1 MFHIVGILFF
11 VIIFI
16 VLLGVSI
23 LWGVIMKLTNLFRK
37 PQGRKSYSS
46 SQSYSSTSQR
56 SESRRSD
63 DNAGE
68 RKKLF
73 DDDEGEYVDFEEV
86 ED

>member
-1 MFHIVGILFF
+1 
-11 VIIFI
+11 
-16 VLLGVSI
+16 
-23 LWGVIMKLTNLFRK
+23 MKLTNLFRK
-37 PQGRKSYSS
+37 PQGRKSNSS